1 MARANRAPEHVTHS
15 HRHRHT
21 TQTPLV
27 FVEHEHEHHHSGGR
41 EGTLTGVAF
50 HRPHSHVNVTI
61 RNEVRP

>member
-1 MARANRAPEHVTHS
+1 
-15 HRHRHT
+15 
-21 TQTPLV
+21 V